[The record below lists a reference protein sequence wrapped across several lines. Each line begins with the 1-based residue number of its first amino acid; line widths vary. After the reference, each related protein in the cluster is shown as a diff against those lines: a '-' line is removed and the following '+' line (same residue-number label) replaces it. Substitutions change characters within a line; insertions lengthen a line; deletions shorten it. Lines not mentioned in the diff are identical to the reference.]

1 MSAALLINK
10 HTVEQVIGKARLRRL
25 LRAGW
30 LAPADRNAQ
39 AVLFSPHDLHAALRL
54 LERSVLPPDKIEVQ
68 RVRDW
73 ELRNGRAYVRK
84 SYVRKPKPPLELD
97 WDLSAIIEREYKV

>member
-1 MSAALLINK
+1 MSAAVQLINK
-10 HTVEQVIGKARLRRL
+10 NTVEQVIGKARLRRL

-30 LAPADRNAQ
+30 LAPAGRNAQ
-39 AVLFSPHDLHAALRL
+39 AILFSPHDLHAALRL

-73 ELRNGRAYVRK
+73 ELRNGRAYVRHP
-84 SYVRKPKPPLELD
+84 RKPKPPLELD
-97 WDLSAIIEREYKV
+97 WDLSAIIEREYKA